1 MALTD
6 QSDLFAS
13 VTEDGF
19 NRFATHIMRK
29 RPSLFNYG
37 TQFVADNWR
46 KLLCEPP
53 DVAPEVLRHDDIP
66 VVTVEDPL
74 PILGTKNRLSGL
86 NFGIQLVKLHLDL
99 HPQTTGLPPELG
111 KLQEQQFSLSVD
123 RGAREL
129 GCASERTLER
139 LPPAPFPPFRPVEH
153 AEAALVGDPDAP
165 GRPRQAEARPA
176 EAARHHPRRAQ
187 LAASPCPPTSSSV
200 SASSW
205 LWSATSWPP
214 DGAKVIEAKLDG
226 LEIVDIQPD
235 CLEANL
241 ECYLRMLMHY
251 VLLPRLR
258 IAMSASLRD
267 PRRTGPDHPHA
278 HLDRAAQPGRRGRPA
293 QDLRRRGGRP

>member
-53 DVAPEVLRHDDIP
+53 DVAPEVLRHNNP

-74 PILGTKNRLSGL
+74 PILGTNGLYGL

-111 KLQEQQFSLSVD
+111 KLQEQQFSLSVTACA
-123 RGAREL
+123 GL
-129 GCASERTLER
+129 GCPSERTLEQF
-139 LPPAPFPPFRPVEH
+139 PPAPFPPFRPVDREGRDKPDDAPKDPRRDGKVVTLPTDKLQCCCLELVAVGH
-153 AEAALVGDPDAP
+153 FEATGPVGD
-165 GRPRQAEARPA
+165 
-176 EAARHHPRRAQ
+176 
-187 LAASPCPPTSSSV
+187 
-200 SASSW
+200 
-205 LWSATSWPP
+205 
-214 DGAKVIEAKLDG
+214 KVIEAKLDG
-226 LEIVDIQPD
+226 LEIVDISPD

-258 IAMSASLRD
+258 IAMSAFHFGILDGLAQITLTPTSTVPFNPAVEDDQLKIYVD
-267 PRRTGPDHPHA
+267 VEVGP
-278 HLDRAAQPGRRGRPA
+278 
-293 QDLRRRGGRP
+293 